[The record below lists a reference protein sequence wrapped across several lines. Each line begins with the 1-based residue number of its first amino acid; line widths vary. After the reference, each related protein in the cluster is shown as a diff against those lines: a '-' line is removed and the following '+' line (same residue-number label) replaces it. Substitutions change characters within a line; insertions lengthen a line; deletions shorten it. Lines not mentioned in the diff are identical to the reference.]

1 MDDGPVAAAE
11 AHRLQGPA
19 VELAGPREA
28 ADEGDVEAGAPLDRG
43 DGLERVE
50 GAPAHLEA
58 ERGKGCDFLRSAGD
72 GERRRRLSVRT
83 SQWFLCAA
91 VKIEPTKY
99 WGFCM
104 IHVDLDWAAQGF

>member
-28 ADEGDVEAGAPLDRG
+28 ADEGDVEARAPLDWS
-43 DGLERVE
+43 DGFERVE